1 MAPRKPAKKTFEED
15 LHRLEQIVQ
24 LLEEGNVPLD
34 DAVSLY
40 EEGIT
45 ISRSCADRLRATE
58 LRIKK
63 LTKELDGQFSVK
75 DLDDE

>member
-1 MAPRKPAKKTFEED
+1 MASRKSAKKSFEED

-24 LLEEGNVPLD
+24 TMEEGNVPLD

-45 ISRSCADRLRATE
+45 ISKSCAERLRDTE

-75 DLDDE
+75 DLGDE